1 MAGNEDSDNRS
12 SFGSVYKLPSG
23 NWRARYTGRDG
34 IRHSAPVTFGTK
46 GAAKKWLEEEGKLY
60 ESEEWTSPK
69 AREAERRRKL
79 ELEKINTFGAFCEE
93 FLSDGHLRPSTA
105 QEYRRTLTKRVLPT
119 FADRPLESITRHD
132 LRAWH
137 KAQPKSTPSA
147 NAAAYRYFRAVL
159 NAAADDELMDP
170 IRGIKSASKAKPTRD
185 PILATLDQLDVI
197 EEAMPEPM
205 RLIITLAYSSGL
217 RQGELLELRRK
228 DIDTKA
234 GTITV
239 RRAVSKNRI
248 PDDPGVC
255 PGGCGRVI
263 GDPKTDAGKR
273 IVHLP
278 ESVLS
283 ALRAHMLKHAAKGA
297 DGLLF
302 PGLKHCHTPVV
313 TLQWHFK
320 RAAETAGIPELRF
333 HELRHAA
340 LSMAG
345 AERATDTQLMHRAG
359 HSNRAAMDIY
369 QHATLE
375 QDKQLADRLDA
386 TLVAHRNARNAR

>member
-170 IRGIKSASKAKPTRD
+170 IRGIKSASKAKPTRA

-283 ALRAHMLKHAAKGA
+283 ALRAHLLKHAAKGA

-302 PGLKHCHTPVV
+302 PGVKHCHTPVV
-313 TLQWHFK
+313 SLQWHFK

-375 QDKQLADRLDA
+375 QDKLLADRLDA
-386 TLVAHRNARNAR
+386 TLVAHRNARSAR

>member
-1 MAGNEDSDNRS
+1 MADDRS
-12 SFGSVYKLPSG
+12 SFGNIRKLPSG
-23 NWRARYTGRDG
+23 NYRARYTGPDG
-34 IRHSAPVTFGTK
+34 IRHSAPITFATK
-46 GAAKKWLEEEGKLY
+46 GPAQAWLVKEKKLIDA
-60 ESEEWTSPK
+60 EEWTPPK
-69 AREAERRRKL
+69 AREAARRREIERAKA
-79 ELEKINTFGAFCEE
+79 NTFGVFCEK

-105 QEYRRTLTKRVLPT
+105 QEYRRMLTKRVLPT
-119 FADRPLESITRHD
+119 FADRPLESISRAD
-132 LRAWH
+132 LREWMDG
-137 KAQPKSTPSA
+137 QPKSTPAA

-283 ALRAHMLKHAAKGA
+283 ALRAHLLKHAAKGA

-302 PGLKHCHTPVV
+302 PGVKHCHTPVV
-313 TLQWHFK
+313 SLQWHFK

-375 QDKQLADRLDA
+375 QDKLLADRLDA
-386 TLVAHRNARNAR
+386 TLVAHRNARSAR

>member
-159 NAAADDELMDP
+159 NAAVEDDLIDP

-283 ALRAHMLKHAAKGA
+283 ALRAHLLKHAAKGA

-302 PGLKHCHTPVV
+302 PGVKHCHTPVV
-313 TLQWHFK
+313 SLQWHFK

-375 QDKQLADRLDA
+375 QDKLLADRLDA
-386 TLVAHRNARNAR
+386 TLVAHRNARSAR